1 MCYSVFFLGPNVE
14 LSRDD
19 RNYIW
24 GVVINRQLGKCNS
37 KECGIYISQAKASV
51 LRLREGRGRPAY
63 SNNLDIDGSRA
74 GHLEFLRLNSDVVD
88 KYEILC
94 SKCHENIKPH
104 RVNFKV
110 HPDIYA
116 DWLSWKNNHRPDA
129 TLTSVLL
136 EAMDRLV
143 NRDQWTNKETWD
155 YHVME
160 VKAAQYDKIAQ
171 ITQQNI
177 DNIAHDELNSNVG
190 MGVDADLE

>member
-1 MCYSVFFLGPNVE
+1 ME
-14 LSRDD
+14 LSSDN

-24 GVVINRQLGKCNS
+24 GVVINRQEGKCNS
-37 KECGIYISQAKASV
+37 KECGIHISQAKASV

-63 SNNLDIDGSRA
+63 SNNLRITTKSHVD
-74 GHLEFLRLNSDVVD
+74 HLVPAAFPRLKNLDVD

-94 SKCHENIKPH
+94 KKCHENIKPH

-110 HPDIYA
+110 HPDIYE
-116 DWLSWKNNHRPDA
+116 DWLGWKNNHRPDA

-143 NRDQWTNKETWD
+143 NRDEWTNKETWD
-155 YHVME
+155 YQVME
-160 VKAAQYDKIAQ
+160 TKAAQYDKIAQ

-177 DNIAHDELNSNVG
+177 DNIAYDELNSNVG